1 MSDPDA
7 FLSSR
12 EAIEVVAAT
21 AHERWA
27 HWQRYL
33 HGQCAQLDDGSLVI
47 PADLV
52 TRWTRQL
59 SMQYAE
65 LTEPEKD
72 SDREQAREYLAALQE
87 ANRQS
92 RS

>member
-1 MSDPDA
+1 M
-7 FLSSR
+7 
-12 EAIEVVAAT
+12 VVAAT

-33 HGQCAQLDDGSLVI
+33 HGQCTQLDDGSLVI

-52 TRWTRQL
+52 TRWTHQL
-59 SMQYAE
+59 STQYAE

-72 SDREQAREYLAALQE
+72 SDRDQAREYLAALQE
-87 ANRQS
+87 ADLQS
-92 RS
+92 PS